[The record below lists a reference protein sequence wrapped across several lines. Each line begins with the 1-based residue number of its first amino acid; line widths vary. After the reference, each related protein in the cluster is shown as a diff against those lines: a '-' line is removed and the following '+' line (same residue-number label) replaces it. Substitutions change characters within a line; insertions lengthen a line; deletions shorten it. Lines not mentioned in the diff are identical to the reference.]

1 MTMWWEWFVI
11 GLCLGVGLGIV
22 VAGLLADG
30 RRGEQISLDWDRL
43 SRYVEERKGMTQ

>member
-1 MTMWWEWFVI
+1 MWWEWFVI

-22 VAGLLADG
+22 VAGLLAAG
-30 RRGEQISLDWDRL
+30 RRGDQINLDWERL